1 MKNTTFA
8 LGAAAILGASGVA
21 SASFV
26 GAVFDSYAVEVDGQS
41 YAVIDAYIEFD
52 SADDTVLN
60 IFNVDITNVNGSA
73 FHHNDFNTLSGS
85 PGAWNVTGTANLPAL
100 GVVPDNDS
108 FVSVGFTPGTGPGS
122 AGNTTALDPSF
133 DPGTGG
139 SIAFNAG
146 WFNSNPP
153 NLQGRADADTLR
165 TWVARFVIE
174 GTDSAETLSFA
185 FNMGYNQGLGT
196 GAQFAYNDGAT
207 RGPEILV
214 DYVPAPG
221 AIALLGLAGLA
232 GRRRRN

>member
-1 MKNTTFA
+1 MTRK
-8 LGAAAILGASGVA
+8 GVWAAGLAGTVCLTSAA
-21 SASFV
+21 SASFT
-26 GAVFDSYAVEVDGQS
+26 GWFFDSYATDDMAF
-41 YAVIDAYIEFD
+41 AVIDVYAQFD
-52 SADDTVLN
+52 DDTDTVLN
-60 IFNVDITNVNGSA
+60 VFNSMISTSTGVG
-73 FHHNDFNTLSGS
+73 FHHSDFNTLG
-85 PGAWNVTGTANLPAL
+85 GGTGLWNVTNTANIPGTLS
-100 GVVPDNDS
+100 PDNDS
-108 FVSVGFTPGTGPGS
+108 FVLIGGAVADATNPNSTS
-122 AGNTTALDPSF
+122 LDPSF
-133 DPGTGG
+133 DPAGGGTV
-139 SIAFNAG
+139 AENAG

-153 NLQGRADADTLR
+153 NLQGRVDADTLR

-196 GAQFAYNDGAT
+196 GNQFAFNDGAT